1 MGERLGIGH
10 DPTQHAAY
18 VKSWIQILRD
28 DPRELFRAAAAAER
42 VVEFLKVPE
51 LVREPLPKV
60 EQERQ
65 SVATN
70 LQELEKTN
78 GTKARTKA
86 REKTRKMSHVMVA

>member
-1 MGERLGIGH
+1 
-10 DPTQHAAY
+10 

-60 EQERQ
+60 ERERQ
-65 SVATN
+65 LVAAN
-70 LQELEKTN
+70 QQELEKPN
-78 GTKARTKA
+78 GTKVRTKA
-86 REKTRKMSHVMVA
+86 REKARQRNHVMVA

>member
-1 MGERLGIGH
+1 MLMGERLGIGH

-42 VVEFLKVPE
+42 GEFLKVPE

-65 SVATN
+65 PVAANQQEVEKPASKASTN
-70 LQELEKTN
+70 PCN
-78 GTKARTKA
+78 RTKQ
-86 REKTRKMSHVMVA
+86 RNRTMVA